1 MNEKTSGW
9 SWRLQI
15 TQNIDIQLKKIHP
28 HNTLHLKH
36 PRSWLL
42 PPHELWAIPIQ
53 CLRVQRKTNKDCK
66 DSKRNNHIGSLP
78 LLEHY
83 GRIWKSGFKFP
94 VPAVTL
100 RIIHQYPIRYLVCKS
115 QYTLDCFTTS
125 ARSVNSLSLQYS
137 LNLKRFQSWNSY
149 FFIKDNRSVS
159 FNV

>member
-1 MNEKTSGW
+1 MNEKTSSW

-15 TQNIDIQLKKIHP
+15 TQNIDKQLKKNHP
-28 HNTLHLKH
+28 HNTLHLKLDYSH
-36 PRSWLL
+36 LMNYGQFLFNVW
-42 PPHELWAIPIQ
+42 
-53 CLRVQRKTNKDCK
+53 RVQRETNKDCK
-66 DSKRNNHIGSLP
+66 DSKSRNNHVGSLP

-83 GRIWKSGFKFP
+83 GRIWKSGLKFP
-94 VPAVTL
+94 VPAATL

-149 FFIKDNRSVS
+149 FFIKDDRSVS